1 MVGRSREPTRRMPRG
16 GRQAPDGYS
25 PYKKSTK
32 SKTGYYR
39 VVLVNGKYWAK
50 LKLDGERGSRKQ
62 KLFGKDGKGC
72 KEPRDAA
79 IILAEYLDSPGAL
92 PSAPPRA
99 PAATHDKDG
108 CLTARGMR
116 LLKEHTKK
124 ANDLLGIAMGPEDEA
139 FFAEEAAAAAAP
151 QPVPA
156 RGPALIVGAAL
167 GEDTWVVEA
176 QAVPM

>member
-1 MVGRSREPTRRMPRG
+1 MPRG
-16 GRQAPDGYS
+16 GRQAPDAYS
-25 PYKKSTK
+25 PYKTADGRELQLQKSTN
-32 SKTGYYR
+32 SKTGCYR
-39 VVLVNGKYWAK
+39 VVLVNGKFWAK

-62 KLFGKDGKGC
+62 KLFGKNGKGC
-72 KEPRDAA
+72 KEPREAA

-99 PAATHDKDG
+99 PAATHKNG
-108 CLTARGMR
+108 CLTARGKR
-116 LLKEHTKK
+116 LLKLHTEK
-124 ANDLLGIAMGPEDEA
+124 AYDLLGIAMGPEEEA

-156 RGPALIVGAAL
+156 RGPALIVGAAPD
-167 GEDTWVVEA
+167 EDTWVVEV